1 MSFSVDNG
9 KVVRQSSVGILPPY
23 APLYRFGDIRGF
35 CEGDVHELR
44 DLVYLMMCSVARGDR
59 PPFLINLQMVCPG
72 SEKVFQL
79 GKIEVPRYYAKGGTW
94 M

>member
-35 CEGDVHELR
+35 CEWDVHEPR
-44 DLVYLMMCSVARGDR
+44 DLVYLMMCSVVRG
-59 PPFLINLQMVCPG
+59 G
-72 SEKVFQL
+72 SSSLSDQSPNGL
-79 GKIEVPRYYAKGGTW
+79 SW
-94 M
+94 Q